1 MEAWNMDYSVMRSDT
16 FGPPTHLLRTWGCIM
31 AIRIFRVHRASRI
44 GLRPIPES
52 FRFLGKGRNCGCDV
66 YGAIATD
73 PHGTRLDVEWCL
85 LVAALCYAGD
95 IEVLHGVSCFS
106 RRTGLSVVIDKGTIR
121 IYAPPI
127 GNDGNSHRCNVYIT
141 LFVAPQRV
149 DARSVRR
156 GRSMGGPCRGKL
168 SAESKRLSDLR
179 G

>member
-1 MEAWNMDYSVMRSDT
+1 MDYSIMYRGSY
-16 FGPPTHLLRTWGCIM
+16 GPPAHLLRAWGCIM
-31 AIRIFRVHRASRI
+31 AIRIFRVHRAPRI

-52 FRFLGKGRNCGCDV
+52 FRFLTKGGHCGCDV

-73 PHGTRLDVEWCL
+73 PHGTRLDVEWCC

-95 IEVLHGVSCFS
+95 IEVLHGVSYFS
-106 RRTGLSVVIDKGTIR
+106 GRAGLQVFIDDGTIR
-121 IYAPPI
+121 IFAPPI
-127 GNDGNSHRCNVYIT
+127 GNDRNSHRCNVYIT
-141 LFVAPQRV
+141 LFLAPQRA

-156 GRSMGGPCRGKL
+156 GRRLGGPCRGKL